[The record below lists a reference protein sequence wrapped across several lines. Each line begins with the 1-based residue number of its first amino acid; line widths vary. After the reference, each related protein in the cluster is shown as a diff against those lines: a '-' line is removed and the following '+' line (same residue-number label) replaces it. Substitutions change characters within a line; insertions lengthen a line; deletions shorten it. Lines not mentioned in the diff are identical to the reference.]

1 MGNLSPEAGLQS
13 VTGAMHARRAV
24 KAFDPDHAIP
34 EDEVRDLLE
43 TAILSPTAFN
53 IQNWRLVR
61 VTDADLRQRIRAVA
75 WDQAQVT
82 DAAEL
87 FVLCADLRAWDKEP
101 ERYWVDA
108 PQEVQEMIVPN
119 IRKYYDGRPDV
130 ARDEGMRSCGMIAQ
144 SLMLLAKERGYDTC
158 PMDGFDFDAVAE
170 LINLPS
176 DHAIAMMV
184 AMGKRAKEPFAKPG
198 QLPLD
203 DVLVENGF

>member
-1 MGNLSPEAGLQS
+1 MGNLSSEASLQT
-13 VTGAMHARRAV
+13 VTGAMQSRRAV
-24 KAFDPDHAIP
+24 KAFDPEFVIP
-34 EDEVRDLLE
+34 EDEVRAILE

-61 VTDADLRQRIRAVA
+61 VTDTELRAKLREVA
-75 WDQAQVT
+75 WDQSQVT
-82 DAAEL
+82 DASEL
-87 FVLCADLRAWDKEP
+87 FILCADLRAWDKEP

-108 PQEVQEMIVPN
+108 PQAVQDLIVPN

-144 SLMLLAKERGYDTC
+144 SLMLLATERGYDTC

-170 LINLPS
+170 LINLPE
-176 DHAIAMMV
+176 DHAISMMV
-184 AMGKRAKEPFAKPG
+184 AMGKRTQEPFPKPG

-203 DVLVENGF
+203 EVTVTNRF

>member
-1 MGNLSPEAGLQS
+1 MGNLSSEASLQT
-13 VTGAMHARRAV
+13 VTGAMQTRRAV
-24 KAFDPDHAIP
+24 KAFDPEFVIP
-34 EDEVRDLLE
+34 EDEVRAILE

-61 VTDADLRQRIRAVA
+61 VTDTELRAKLREVA
-75 WDQAQVT
+75 WDQSQVT
-82 DAAEL
+82 DASEL
-87 FVLCADLRAWDKEP
+87 FILCADLRAWDKEP

-108 PQEVQEMIVPN
+108 PQAVQDLIVPN

-144 SLMLLAKERGYDTC
+144 SLMLLATERGYDTC

-170 LINLPS
+170 LINLPE
-176 DHAIAMMV
+176 DHAISMMV
-184 AMGKRAKEPFAKPG
+184 AMGKRAQEPFPKPG

-203 DVLVENGF
+203 EVTVTNRF